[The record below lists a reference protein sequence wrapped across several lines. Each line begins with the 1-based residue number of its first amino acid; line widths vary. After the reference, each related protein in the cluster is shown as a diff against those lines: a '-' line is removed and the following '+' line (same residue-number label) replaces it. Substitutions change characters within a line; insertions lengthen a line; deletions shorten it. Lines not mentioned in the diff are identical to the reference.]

1 MEGLNRILAEIRN
14 RNTTSQDSR
23 DSYKCP
29 LCKDTT
35 FVQGENG
42 LKRCECYKKDLTKRR
57 WAHFGI
63 DPSKVKRISEYADYS
78 DITKRAKQ
86 VAIDYIRNYSTL
98 KTKEENNLAFLGQ
111 PGAGKSHLAIGI
123 GANLINKWICTNIVY
138 MPYQEAIREL
148 KANVMDDE
156 YYIKLISKYINCEL
170 LIIDDLF
177 KDKVKKGKLTGELKE
192 SDLKH
197 IYPIINQRYLNNK
210 PTIYNSECTPNM
222 LMDLDEALAGRI
234 LEKSN
239 IVIFKYNLENNYR
252 MRKFV

>member
-1 MEGLNRILAEIRN
+1 MTEIERIIQKMKLNMTSP
-14 RNTTSQDSR
+14 NTKVD
-23 DSYKCP
+23 YKCNK
-29 LCKDTT
+29 CQDTT

-63 DPSKVKRISEYADYS
+63 DPSKVKRISEYAVYS

-86 VAIDYIRNYSTL
+86 VAIDYIRDYTTI

-123 GANLINKWICTNIVY
+123 GANLINSGVCTNIVY
-138 MPYQEAIREL
+138 MPYQEAMREL
-148 KANVMDDE
+148 KANSMDDE
-156 YYIKLISKYINCEL
+156 YYIKIQAKYLKAEL

-177 KDKVKKGKLTGELKE
+177 KDKIKNGKLVGELTE
-192 SDLKH
+192 SDIKH
-197 IYPIINQRYLNNK
+197 IQPIINQRYLNCK
-210 PTIYNSECTPNM
+210 PTIYNSELTPELLIN
-222 LMDLDEALAGRI
+222 LDQALAGRI

>member
-1 MEGLNRILAEIRN
+1 MKLNMTSP
-14 RNTTSQDSR
+14 NTKAD
-23 DSYKCP
+23 YKCNK
-29 LCKDTT
+29 CQDTT

-63 DPSKVKRISEYADYS
+63 DPSKVKKISQYADYS
-78 DITKRAKQ
+78 DITKRAKE
-86 VAIDYIRNYSTL
+86 VAIDYIRNYNTI
-98 KTKEENNLAFLGQ
+98 KIKEENNLAFLGQ

-123 GANLINKWICTNIVY
+123 GANLINSGICTNVVY
-138 MPYQEAIREL
+138 MPYEEAIREL
-148 KANVMDDE
+148 KANTMNE
-156 YYIKLISKYINCEL
+156 SYMELTKRYTECEL

-177 KDKVKKGKLTGELKE
+177 KEKVKKGKLVAGLTE
-192 SDLKH
+192 SDMKH
-197 IYPIINQRYLNNK
+197 IYPIINQRYVNNK

-239 IVIFKYNLENNYR
+239 IVIFKYGLENNYR

>member
-1 MEGLNRILAEIRN
+1 MTEIERIIQKMKLNMTSP
-14 RNTTSQDSR
+14 NTKVD
-23 DSYKCP
+23 YKCNK
-29 LCKDTT
+29 CQDTT

-63 DPSKVKRISEYADYS
+63 DPSKVKRISEYAVYS

-86 VAIDYIRNYSTL
+86 VAIDYIRNYNTI
-98 KTKEENNLAFLGQ
+98 KIKEENNLAFLGQ

-123 GANLINKWICTNIVY
+123 GANLINSGICTNVVY
-138 MPYQEAIREL
+138 MPYEEAIREL
-148 KANVMDDE
+148 KANTMNE
-156 YYIKLISKYINCEL
+156 SYMELTKRYTECEL

-177 KDKVKKGKLTGELKE
+177 KEKVKKGKLVAGLTE
-192 SDLKH
+192 SDMKH
-197 IYPIINQRYLNNK
+197 IYPIINQRYVNNK

-239 IVIFKYNLENNYR
+239 IVIFKYGLENNYR

>member
-1 MEGLNRILAEIRN
+1 MKEVRN
-14 RNTTSQDSR
+14 RNTNTTSQDSR
-23 DSYKCP
+23 DSYKCNI
-29 LCKDTT
+29 CKDTT

-63 DPSKVKRISEYADYS
+63 DPSKVKKISQYADYS
-78 DITKRAKQ
+78 DITKRAKE
-86 VAIDYIRNYSTL
+86 VAIDYIRNYNTI

-123 GANLINKWICTNIVY
+123 GANLINSGICTNVVY
-138 MPYQEAIREL
+138 MPYEEAIREL
-148 KANVMDDE
+148 KANTMNE
-156 YYIKLISKYINCEL
+156 SYMELTKRYTECEL

-177 KDKVKKGKLTGELKE
+177 KEKVKKGKLVAGLTE
-192 SDLKH
+192 SDMKH
-197 IYPIINQRYLNNK
+197 IYPIINQRYVNNK

>member
-1 MEGLNRILAEIRN
+1 MKLNMTSP
-14 RNTTSQDSR
+14 NTKVD
-23 DSYKCP
+23 YKCNK
-29 LCKDTT
+29 CQDTT

-63 DPSKVKRISEYADYS
+63 DPSKVKRISEYAVYS

-86 VAIDYIRNYSTL
+86 VAIDYIRNYNTI
-98 KTKEENNLAFLGQ
+98 KIKEENNLAFLGQ

-123 GANLINKWICTNIVY
+123 GANLINSGICTNVVY
-138 MPYQEAIREL
+138 MPYEEAIREL
-148 KANVMDDE
+148 KANTMNE
-156 YYIKLISKYINCEL
+156 SYMELTKRYTECEL

-177 KDKVKKGKLTGELKE
+177 KEKVKKGKLVAGLTE
-192 SDLKH
+192 SDMKH
-197 IYPIINQRYLNNK
+197 IYPIINQRYVNNK

-239 IVIFKYNLENNYR
+239 IVIFKYGLENNYR

>member
-14 RNTTSQDSR
+14 RNTTSPSTKDN
-23 DSYKCP
+23 YKCP

-35 FVQGENG
+35 FIKTENSF
-42 LKRCECYKKDLTKRR
+42 KRCECYKKDLTKRR

-63 DPSKVKRISEYADYS
+63 DPSKVKRISEYAVYS

-86 VAIDYIRNYSTL
+86 VAIDYIRDYTTI

-123 GANLINKWICTNIVY
+123 GANLINNGICTNVVY
-138 MPYQEAIREL
+138 MPYEEAMREL
-148 KANVMDDE
+148 KANTMNE
-156 YYIKLISKYINCEL
+156 SYMELTKRYTECEL

-177 KDKVKKGKLTGELKE
+177 KEKVKKGKLVAGLTE
-192 SDLKH
+192 SDMKH
-197 IYPIINQRYLNNK
+197 IYPIINQRYVNNK

-239 IVIFKYNLENNYR
+239 IVIFKYGLENNYR

>member
-14 RNTTSQDSR
+14 RNTTSQNSR
-23 DSYKCP
+23 DSYKCNI
-29 LCKDTT
+29 CKDTT
-35 FVQGENG
+35 FIKTENG
-42 LKRCECYKKDLTKRR
+42 FTRCDCYKKDLTKRR

-63 DPSKVKRISEYADYS
+63 DPSKVKRISEYAVHS

-86 VAIDYIRNYSTL
+86 VAIDYIRDYTTI

-111 PGAGKSHLAIGI
+111 PGSGKSHLAIGI
-123 GANLINKWICTNIVY
+123 GANLINNGICTNVVY
-138 MPYQEAIREL
+138 MPYEEAMREL
-148 KANVMDDE
+148 KANTMNE
-156 YYIKLISKYINCEL
+156 SYMKLTKRYTECEL

-177 KDKVKKGKLTGELKE
+177 KEKVKKGKLVAGLTE
-192 SDLKH
+192 SDMKH
-197 IYPIINQRYLNNK
+197 IYSIINQRYVNNK

-239 IVIFKYNLENNYR
+239 IVIFKYGLENNYR

>member
-1 MEGLNRILAEIRN
+1 MEGLNRILAEVRN
-14 RNTTSQDSR
+14 RNTTSPSTKDN
-23 DSYKCP
+23 YKCS

-42 LKRCECYKKDLTKRR
+42 FTRCECYKKDLTKRR

-63 DPSKVKRISEYADYS
+63 DPSKVKKISQYADYS
-78 DITKRAKQ
+78 DITKRAKE
-86 VAIDYIRNYSTL
+86 VAIDYIRNYSTI

-111 PGAGKSHLAIGI
+111 PGSGKSHLAIGI
-123 GANLINKWICTNIVY
+123 GANLINNGICTNVVY
-138 MPYQEAIREL
+138 MPYEEAMREL
-148 KANVMDDE
+148 KANTMNE
-156 YYIKLISKYINCEL
+156 SYMELTKRYTECEL

-177 KDKVKKGKLTGELKE
+177 KEKVKKGKLVAGLTE
-192 SDLKH
+192 SDMKH
-197 IYPIINQRYLNNK
+197 IYPIINQRYVNNK

-239 IVIFKYNLENNYR
+239 IVIFKYGLENNYR

>member
-1 MEGLNRILAEIRN
+1 MTEIERIIQKMKLNMTSP
-14 RNTTSQDSR
+14 NTKAN
-23 DSYKCP
+23 YKCDK
-29 LCKDTT
+29 CQDTT
-35 FVQGENG
+35 FIKTENG
-42 LKRCECYKKDLTKRR
+42 FTRCECYKKDLTKRR

-63 DPSKVKRISEYADYS
+63 DPSKVKRISEYAVYS

-86 VAIDYIRNYSTL
+86 VAIDYIRDYTTI
-98 KTKEENNLAFLGQ
+98 KTKEGNNLAFLGQ

-123 GANLINKWICTNIVY
+123 GANLINKGICTNIVY

>member
-1 MEGLNRILAEIRN
+1 MKLNMTSL
-14 RNTTSQDSR
+14 NTKVD
-23 DSYKCP
+23 YKCNK
-29 LCKDTT
+29 CQDTT
-35 FVQGENG
+35 FIKTENG
-42 LKRCECYKKDLTKRR
+42 FKRCECYKKDLTKRR

-63 DPSKVKRISEYADYS
+63 DPSKVKKISQYADYS
-78 DITKRAKQ
+78 DITKRAKE
-86 VAIDYIRNYSTL
+86 VAIDYIRNYNTI

-123 GANLINKWICTNIVY
+123 GANLINSGICTNVVY
-138 MPYQEAIREL
+138 MPYEEAIREL
-148 KANVMDDE
+148 KANTMNE
-156 YYIKLISKYINCEL
+156 SYMELTKRYTECEL

-177 KDKVKKGKLTGELKE
+177 KEKVKKGKLVAGLTE
-192 SDLKH
+192 SDMKH
-197 IYPIINQRYLNNK
+197 IYPIINQRYVNNK

>member
-14 RNTTSQDSR
+14 RNTTSPSTKDN
-23 DSYKCP
+23 YKCP

-42 LKRCECYKKDLTKRR
+42 LKRCECYKKDLTKKR

-63 DPSKVKRISEYADYS
+63 DPSKVKKISQYEDYS
-78 DITKRAKQ
+78 NITKRAKQ
-86 VAIDYIRNYSTL
+86 VATDYIRNYSTI
-98 KTKEENNLAFLGQ
+98 KAKEENNLAFLGQ

-123 GANLINKWICTNIVY
+123 GANLINNGICTNVVY
-138 MPYQEAIREL
+138 MPYEEAIREL
-148 KANVMDDE
+148 KANTMNDS
-156 YYIKLISKYINCEL
+156 YMKLTKRYTECEL

-177 KDKVKKGKLTGELKE
+177 KEKIKNGKLVGELTE
-192 SDLKH
+192 SDIKH
-197 IYPIINQRYLNNK
+197 IQPIINQRYLNCK
-210 PTIYNSECTPNM
+210 PTIYNSELTPELLIN
-222 LMDLDEALAGRI
+222 LDQALAGRI

-239 IVIFKYNLENNYR
+239 IVIFKYGLENNYR

>member
-23 DSYKCP
+23 DSYKCNI
-29 LCKDTT
+29 CKDTT

-63 DPSKVKRISEYADYS
+63 DPSKTKRISEYADYS

-86 VAIDYIRNYSTL
+86 VAIDYIRNYSTI
-98 KTKEENNLAFLGQ
+98 KTKEENSLAFLGQ

-123 GANLINKWICTNIVY
+123 GADLINKGICTNIVY
-138 MPYQEAIREL
+138 MPYEEAMREL
-148 KANVMDDE
+148 KANTMNE
-156 YYIKLISKYINCEL
+156 SYMELAKRYTECEL

-177 KDKVKKGKLTGELKE
+177 KEKVKKGKLVAGLTE
-192 SDLKH
+192 SDMKH
-197 IYPIINQRYLNNK
+197 IYPIINQRYINNK

-239 IVIFKYNLENNYR
+239 IVIFKYGLENNYR

>member
-1 MEGLNRILAEIRN
+1 MKLNMTSP
-14 RNTTSQDSR
+14 NTKAD
-23 DSYKCP
+23 YKCNK
-29 LCKDTT
+29 CQDTT

-63 DPSKVKRISEYADYS
+63 DPSKVKKISQYADYS
-78 DITKRAKQ
+78 DITKRAKE
-86 VAIDYIRNYSTL
+86 VAIDYIRNYSTI
-98 KTKEENNLAFLGQ
+98 KIKEENNLAFLGQ

-123 GANLINKWICTNIVY
+123 GANLINKGICTNVVY
-138 MPYQEAIREL
+138 MPYEEAMREL
-148 KANVMDDE
+148 KANTMNE
-156 YYIKLISKYINCEL
+156 SYMELTKRYTECEL

-177 KDKVKKGKLTGELKE
+177 KEKAKEGKLVAGLTE
-192 SDLKH
+192 SDMKH
-197 IYPIINQRYLNNK
+197 IYPIINQRYINSK

-239 IVIFKYNLENNYR
+239 IVIFKYGLENNYR